1 MIIHVSRQF
10 EKQYKKLPKTI
21 QHQAQIKE
29 EIFRGNPFHPVL
41 RTHKLQGKEKE
52 AWAFWINYSY
62 RVTFIFLS
70 EKEVLFFEVGT
81 HAIYR

>member
-10 EKQYKKLPKTI
+10 EKQYKKLPESIKR
-21 QHQAQIKE
+21 QARGKE
-29 EIFRGNPFHPVL
+29 DLFRDDPFHPLL

-62 RVTFIFLS
+62 RIKFLFLAQ
-70 EKEVLFFEVGT
+70 EEVLFYEVGT
-81 HAIYR
+81 HAIYH